1 MKTNTA
7 TSLRRW
13 SPALILALGV
23 NLAFWAL
30 AGIAFS
36 AEGVRQSAGAGLD
49 GYGLLQW
56 KVS

>member
-1 MKTNTA
+1 MKTT
-7 TSLRRW
+7 TSPRRW

-23 NLAFWAL
+23 NLAFWTL
-30 AGIAFS
+30 AGIAFP
-36 AEGVRQSAGAGLD
+36 AEGARQSAGAGLD